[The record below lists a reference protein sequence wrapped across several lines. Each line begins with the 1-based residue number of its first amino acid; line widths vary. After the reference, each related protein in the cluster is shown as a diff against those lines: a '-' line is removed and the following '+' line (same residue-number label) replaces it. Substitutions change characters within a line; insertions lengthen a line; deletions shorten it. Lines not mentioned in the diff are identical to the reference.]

1 MPVVQVDLRQAGEG
15 GGGGYAIVT
24 PGFYRL
30 QCVTSKHQKA
40 RDGQSFTVY
49 TEWRVKGPQNV
60 GAKLL
65 KVFSLKPTA
74 TWSFRNC
81 LQAVTGKEIKGGQ
94 VIKIDTDQLLNKEVG
109 AYVADGEMVSRGQK
123 RKVSEITEW
132 LTLADFNAIAKTTA
146 STAIPS
152 TQQAMAQAESLDG
165 EVDAEEFEYEDPE
178 EGGEEGEVIEGASV
192 EEITL

>member
-15 GGGGYAIVT
+15 GGGYAVVT
-24 PGFYRL
+24 PGFYQL

-40 RDGQSFTVY
+40 RDGQSMVVF
-49 TEWRVKGPQNV
+49 TEWRIKGPQHV

-132 LTLADFNAIAKTTA
+132 LTLADFANIAKTAVNRT
-146 STAIPS
+146 SIPS
-152 TQQAMAQAESLDG
+152 TQQAMTEAASLDG
-165 EVDAEEFEYEDPE
+165 EVEEFEYEDPE
-178 EGGEEGEVIEGASV
+178 DEEGEVVEGADV
-192 EEITL
+192 EEVIL